1 MTECN
6 STWPYILTGLV
17 SCVSNSSSSV
27 PYLIYTRVRYSMD
40 SSIILY
46 AEMNRKKKKKINLV
60 YLVSIF
66 FKNKG
71 IKEKILFYFCTDFF

>member
-1 MTECN
+1 
-6 STWPYILTGLV
+6 
-17 SCVSNSSSSV
+17 
-27 PYLIYTRVRYSMD
+27 MD

-46 AEMNRKKKKKINLV
+46 AEMNRKKKKKINLVV